1 MTDLKKMIQ
10 KCDEVSSVMK
20 SLSHPVRLKILCQL
34 VDREMTVGELT
45 EFCDISQSAM
55 SQFLIRMRS
64 ESLLSSRKEGTSVY
78 YQIEDLRV
86 KKIIHALKEI
96 FCK

>member
-1 MTDLKKMIQ
+1 VTDLKKMIQ

-55 SQFLIRMRS
+55 SQFLIRMLFATLV
-64 ESLLSSRKEGTSVY
+64 LLIMNHVM
-78 YQIEDLRV
+78 I
-86 KKIIHALKEI
+86 
-96 FCK
+96 